1 MKDSIMQTKFLMLI
15 IFYCSVYMSPA
26 KAGERREFEDF
37 ASGIGR
43 TNISGPTRQ
52 EVRLIQRVVAR
63 VQREQAVRIQEV
75 VDNYLAPARV
85 GDFLNGLAPQAEG
98 EDLFSVPN
106 SVTPA
111 RPDTA
116 ASRGQFRSAF
126 AELLGNPGLST
137 MTPAMSNAVA
147 QGFAEEIRASING
160 QMENFLNEL
169 APQAAGDA
177 LFSVPNSGT
186 PARPSAV
193 IRQRFAEEIRASIH
207 GRRIE
212 INGLAPQAEGETLLS
227 VPNKPDKVVSIGN
240 EIDDIITGIEGMN
253 VSRPNSV
260 TPARSDEV
268 ASTGKEM
275 DDIVT
280 AIEGM
285 SISSES
291 VQDQA

>member
-1 MKDSIMQTKFLMLI
+1 MKNSMMQTKFLMLI
-15 IFYCSVYMSPA
+15 IFYCAVYMLSA
-26 KAGERREFEDF
+26 KDDKAGTGEEDNT
-37 ASGIGR
+37 GIRR

-63 VQREQAVRIQEV
+63 VRREQAARIQQV
-75 VDNYLAPARV
+75 VDNYLAPARARINGQI

-111 RPDTA
+111 RPGTA

-186 PARPSAV
+186 PARPDASTGN
-193 IRQRFAEEIRASIH
+193 EIDDIVTA
-207 GRRIE
+207 IE
-212 INGLAPQAEGETLLS
+212 VMNISSS
-227 VPNKPDKVVSIGN
+227 VTPARPDASIGN

-253 VSRPNSV
+253 MSR
-260 TPARSDEV
+260 
-268 ASTGKEM
+268 
-275 DDIVT
+275 
-280 AIEGM
+280 
-285 SISSES
+285 ES